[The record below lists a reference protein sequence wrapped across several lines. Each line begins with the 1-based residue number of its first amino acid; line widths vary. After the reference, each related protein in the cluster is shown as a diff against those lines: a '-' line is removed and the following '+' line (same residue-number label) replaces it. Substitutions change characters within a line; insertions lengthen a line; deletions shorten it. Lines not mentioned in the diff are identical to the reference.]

1 MLLQLKSKPTPDT
14 NVEDCDKDVREDE
27 DEKQCKVVGWKGGV
41 GSEQEE
47 RAMVYMTVVQW

>member
-27 DEKQCKVVGWKGGV
+27 DEK
-41 GSEQEE
+41 
-47 RAMVYMTVVQW
+47 